1 MGEFFQKFMTIC
13 IWIQGNIIANL
24 CLYVKSVSERIS
36 VLLRSDSKLATPANN
51 GVYRNFS

>member
-1 MGEFFQKFMTIC
+1 MTIC
-13 IWIQGNIIANL
+13 IWIQGNIIAIL

-36 VLLRSDSKLATPANN
+36 VLSRSDSKLATPANN